1 MGAAMG
7 PDFSDQCVC
16 LFVCL
21 SVCVSVLSGRLGGGS
36 AGCQKLTTLTHLGLP
51 GCPDR
56 QQFYI

>member
-16 LFVCL
+16 LSVC
-21 SVCVSVLSGRLGGGS
+21 VCVSVLSGRPGGGS
-36 AGCQKLTTLTHLGLP
+36 AGCQKLTTLTHLGLL

-56 QQFYI
+56 RQFYT